1 MNIQSTTGIV
11 LKLTKL
17 TDTSLIVTWFTRDLG
32 KVKTV
37 AKGARRPK
45 SPFLGKLDLF
55 YLDDLT
61 FIHSRRS
68 ELHILKECAVTDAFS
83 KLREDFS
90 TMARAS
96 YLCELVDATTE
107 VEHPVAKLFD
117 ALEEGLRGMG
127 EWENGGQREIR
138 VRKFELALFE
148 ATGHSPRLTKC
159 AKCNNALAGDVF
171 FAARAG
177 GAFCGECGQM
187 VSPKFKVSAESLRL
201 LREISRGVANV
212 TPTETQL
219 RHWEQVSAAMLKE
232 VFNVW
237 PKSRQFLKTE
247 R

>member
-1 MNIQSTTGIV
+1 MQIQSTAGVI

-17 TDTSLIVTWFTRDLG
+17 TDTSLIVTWFTRDFG
-32 KVKTV
+32 KLKTV

-68 ELHILKECAVTDAFS
+68 ELHILKECAVNEAFP

-107 VEHPVAKLFD
+107 AEHSVPKVFE
-117 ALEEGLRGMG
+117 ALEGGLRRMG
-127 EWENGGQREIR
+127 EWERGRMGDSALRR
-138 VRKFELALFE
+138 FELILFE
-148 ATGHSPRLTKC
+148 ALGHSPRLTRC
-159 AKCNNALAGDVF
+159 AKCSNALAGEVF

-177 GAFCGECGQM
+177 GAFCGECARG
-187 VSPKFKVSAESLRL
+187 VSPKFKVEAESLRL
-201 LREISRGVANV
+201 LREVARGNESVA
-212 TPTETQL
+212 PTEAQS

-232 VFNVW
+232 VLGVW
-237 PKSRQFLKTE
+237 PKSRQFLGGA